1 MSRWQRS
8 VSGLFFALG
17 LCVAAPAQAG
27 VWQVQVDTTA
37 LAGTSAVLAFDLVD
51 GGLAA
56 NSVLLSGFVS
66 TGGAL
71 LSEASSG
78 DVTGSLAVL
87 GAVTLG
93 DAGFF
98 NEHLATVTLG
108 TSLRF
113 AFNASSLPAE
123 AGAFPDSFSFFML
136 NPVTGLPAFATSDAS
151 GALFTLELSGAPAG
165 PVTVFTAL
173 GNEVQVS
180 VTAVPEPMSAGL
192 LLLGLCALGLLGSL
206 RVRRSL
212 APRRG

>member
-8 VSGLFFALG
+8 VSGLFCALG
-17 LCVAAPAQAG
+17 LWAAAPAQAG

-37 LAGTSAVLAFDLVD
+37 LAGTPAVLAFDLLD

-56 NSVLLSGFVS
+56 NSVLLSGFAS

-78 DVTGSLAVL
+78 DVAGSLA
-87 GAVTLG
+87 GAGTVTLG
-93 DAGFF
+93 DAVFF

-108 TSLRF
+108 SSLRF

-136 NPVTGLPAFATSDAS
+136 NPVSGLPAFATSDAS
-151 GALFTLELSGAPAG
+151 GALFTLALNGAPGG
-165 PVTVFTAL
+165 PVTVFSAL
-173 GNEVQVS
+173 GNEVQIT

-192 LLLGLCALGLLGSL
+192 LLLGLCFMGLLGGL
-206 RVRRSL
+206 RHRRSL
-212 APRRG
+212 APLRG